1 MRTPIVQKNGFTLME
16 LMVAIVIAVLVV
28 SLMLQIVSA
37 ILSQADRSI
46 GQLSRE
52 SELQSAFTQIESDLQ
67 NLFWVDGMTGFIDM
81 KMPDD
86 GWGDEGWESVPNDC
100 KPTVQSISMSAPI
113 SSSMLDERWGKY
125 GVLMKM
131 MVNNARKGSEDPGG
145 VYAVSYQ
152 IKRKKEERE
161 NRFPRYYLMR
171 AEVSANVT
179 FHEGYRFDGNGFEQ
193 GNYDEH
199 AVWAAGVIRH
209 PNQYHILAS
218 HIIDFGVRVYARSQT
233 HHDWELLFP
242 VNNGSDIQ
250 NVKPELIVV
259 MLRVLSDKGAEMIE
273 NVEQNR
279 IDQEWWEI
287 AQQYSTVLTRKV
299 LLTSSR

>member
-1 MRTPIVQKNGFTLME
+1 MRNRFAQKNGFTLLE
-16 LMVAIVIAVLVV
+16 LMVATVIAVLVI

-37 ILSQADRSI
+37 ILSQADRSM
-46 GQLSRE
+46 GQLSRD

-67 NLFWVDGMTGFIDM
+67 TLFWVNGMTGFINM

-86 GWGDEGWESVPNDC
+86 GWGDEGWDSVPNDC
-100 KPTVQSISMSAPI
+100 KPSVQSISMSASI
-113 SSSMLDERWGKY
+113 NSSMIDERWGKQ
-125 GVLMKM
+125 GVLMEM
-131 MVNNARKGSEDPGG
+131 MVNNPRKGSEDPGG

-152 IKRKKEERE
+152 IKRKRSQRE
-161 NRFPRYYLMR
+161 GRFPRYYLMR
-171 AEVSANVT
+171 SEVSAGVT

-209 PNQYHILAS
+209 PNQHHILAS
-218 HIIDFGVRVYARSQT
+218 HIIDFGVRAYARSRT
-233 HHDWELLFP
+233 NHDWELLFP
-242 VNNGSDIQ
+242 VNGSHVP
-250 NVKPELIVV
+250 NVKPELMVV

-287 AQQYSTVLTRKV
+287 AEQYSTVLTRKV